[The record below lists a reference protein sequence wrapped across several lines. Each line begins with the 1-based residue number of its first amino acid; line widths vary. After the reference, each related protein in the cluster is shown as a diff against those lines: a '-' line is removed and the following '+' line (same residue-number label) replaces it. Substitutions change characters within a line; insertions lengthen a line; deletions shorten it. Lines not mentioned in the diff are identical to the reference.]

1 MIDEQKKASTSQTEL
16 IAKLKKDLI
25 DRDDA
30 INRLGKS

>member
-1 MIDEQKKASTSQTEL
+1 MIEEQKKASTSQTEV
-16 IAKLKKDLI
+16 IAKQKEELI